1 MMHDYLT
8 EKDIELMKAEIHE
21 LETVK
26 RPAVMAEVVRT
37 RAYGDLSENYEYKA
51 AKEEQRATDSRIR
64 YLKNQIRTAR
74 IIGAEVK
81 GGAPNGVR
89 LYDKVTVYIPDDE
102 EEMVVSVVSTVRV
115 SLDRG
120 FISLESPLG
129 KAILGKEVGSVVSV
143 KVNDSYSYDVEIR
156 HIERGEDDGSA
167 PLMRY

>member
-1 MMHDYLT
+1 MENEKIVVVEKKNWIWKVVAIAAAVAALT
-8 EKDIELMKAEIHE
+8 
-21 LETVK
+21 V
-26 RPAVMAEVVRT
+26 
-37 RAYGDLSENYEYKA
+37 A
-51 AKEEQRATDSRIR
+51 AIAIWK
-64 YLKNQIRTAR
+64 
-74 IIGAEVK
+74 
-81 GGAPNGVR
+81 VR

>member
-1 MMHDYLT
+1 MMQKELDETRLV
-8 EKDIELMKAEIHE
+8 ELPAAIEE
-21 LETVK
+21 VK
-26 RPAVMAEVVRT
+26 RT
-37 RAYGDLSENYEYKA
+37 RAFGDLSENYEYKA
-51 AKEEQRATDSRIR
+51 AKEEKRATDSRIR
-64 YLKNQIRTAR
+64 YLKKQIRTAR

-143 KVNDSYSYDVEIR
+143 KVNDCYSYDVEIR